1 MMSAALD
8 RGKGRD
14 HEGLIGGGMPNTQ
27 LWLYQAM
34 KVTWLGRGK
43 GAWLG

>member
-1 MMSAALD
+1 MTSAVLD

-14 HEGLIGGGMPNTQ
+14 HEDFIGGGMPKPQ